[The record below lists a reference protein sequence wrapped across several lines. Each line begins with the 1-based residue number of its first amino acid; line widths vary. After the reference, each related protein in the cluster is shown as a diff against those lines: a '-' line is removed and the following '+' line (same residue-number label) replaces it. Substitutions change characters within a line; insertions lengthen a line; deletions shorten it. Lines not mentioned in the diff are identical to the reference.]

1 MSLERKAEILRRPA
15 TVALEDLMK
24 EPYASILC
32 YPRASEA
39 ELQSRVG
46 ELGGLG
52 VEAVEFAGK
61 GSASNV
67 PVLGKGYVGI
77 VVAAHLKGQRLAL
90 KIRRIDADR
99 ASLHHEAEMLVKAN
113 SVQVGPNLVSHS
125 DNFLLMQLIEG
136 DLLPVWL
143 ETGREREAVRKVLA
157 DILGQCWRLDSV
169 GLDHGE
175 LSKAP
180 KHLIVDYAGHP
191 WIFDFETAS
200 ATRKPANVTAV
211 CQYLFLGGSV
221 VAKSVN
227 DAFGKRDTAEVR
239 EALRRYKKERT
250 PESFCRVQQICLA

>member
-1 MSLERKAEILRRPA
+1 VRAPA
-15 TVALEDLMK
+15 TVALEDLRK

-39 ELQSRVG
+39 ELESRVG

-52 VEAVEFAGK
+52 VEAVEFSGK

-77 VVAAHLKGQRLAL
+77 VVAAHLKGQRVAL
-90 KIRRIDADR
+90 KMRRIDADR
-99 ASLHHEAEMLVKAN
+99 VSLQHEAEMLAKAN
-113 SVQVGPNLVSHS
+113 SVPVGPRLLRNSN
-125 DNFLLMQLIEG
+125 NFLLMQLIEG

-143 ETGREREAVRKVLA
+143 ERGREKEAVRRVLA
-157 DILGQCWRLDSV
+157 DILGQCSRLDSI

-180 KHLIVDYAGHP
+180 KHLIVDGGVRA

-200 ATRKPANVTAV
+200 DTRKPANITSV
-211 CQYLFLGGSV
+211 CQYLFLGGGA
-221 VAKSVN
+221 VAKLVKN
-227 DAFGKRDTAEVR
+227 ALGERDADRIK
-239 EALRRYKKERT
+239 EALRLYKKERT
-250 PESFCRVQQICLA
+250 RESFCRVQEICLS